1 MQEPILKCTKFHRYE
16 KDCRLA
22 IQIVPEINIA
32 GHALTS
38 SCHVNV
44 KISYNLGLV
53 SEYQKS
59 SWWRVIKMR
68 GITIVC
74 CHCAKHMH
82 GRKDMF
88 GTVRYF
94 TSDSFLVS
102 HDKKSQLRQK
112 KNRQKV
118 AVSFTAFFL
127 SFLKKKNL
135 RTLWNLPK
143 YNYIYI

>member
-1 MQEPILKCTKFHRYE
+1 
-16 KDCRLA
+16 
-22 IQIVPEINIA
+22 
-32 GHALTS
+32 
-38 SCHVNV
+38 
-44 KISYNLGLV
+44 
-53 SEYQKS
+53 
-59 SWWRVIKMR
+59 MR

-112 KNRQKV
+112 KKKTDKKLLFHLRH
-118 AVSFTAFFL
+118 FFL
-127 SFLKKKNL
+127 VFLRK
-135 RTLWNLPK
+135 R
-143 YNYIYI
+143 I

>member
-1 MQEPILKCTKFHRYE
+1 
-16 KDCRLA
+16 
-22 IQIVPEINIA
+22 
-32 GHALTS
+32 
-38 SCHVNV
+38 
-44 KISYNLGLV
+44 
-53 SEYQKS
+53 
-59 SWWRVIKMR
+59 MR

-135 RTLWNLPK
+135 RTL
-143 YNYIYI
+143 